1 MNQRPGEFSKIPKT
15 ALPALRDAI
24 VDVYG
29 VSDLTEKVL
38 EYDVDFANVVPSGVP
53 FADQVLDLLRHF
65 RRKNTLGSLLGAL
78 ADGRP
83 EYPEFRTRLVQVI
96 RDAPVPENG
105 DDEDDEPPVK
115 ARRRWLAP
123 LLVGTTAAAA
133 VAAAFGT
140 GRYMLPDIPDLPVSG
155 ELVIH
160 LRQSES
166 SILGGVYVKYD
177 SVAKGPEQLAERKPS
192 GEYHITRDDIAPRTG
207 VYFEPDPAGAE
218 GGQGIIRCQEDCYK
232 ILKVDFEDPSTLFL
246 YLEEAH

>member
-1 MNQRPGEFSKIPKT
+1 MNERPGEFSKIPKT

-29 VSDLTEKVL
+29 ISDLSEKVL
-38 EYDVDFANVVPSGVP
+38 EYDVDFATVVPAGVP

-65 RRKNTLGSLLGAL
+65 RKKNTLGSLLGAL

-83 EYPEFRTRLVQVI
+83 DYPEFRTRLVQVT
-96 RDAPVPENG
+96 RDAPVVEDG
-105 DDEDDEPPVK
+105 DDEDEEPTDT
-115 ARRRWLAP
+115 RRRWHAP
-123 LLVGTTAAAA
+123 LLAGAVTVAA
-133 VAAAFGT
+133 VAAAFGA
-140 GRYMLPDIPDLPVSG
+140 GRYLLPDVPDLPIGG

-192 GEYHITRDDIAPRTG
+192 GEYHIARDDIAPRTG

-246 YLEEAH
+246 YLEEAR